1 MSKKAEIL
9 FLLKESRPEYISGEE
24 ICQKINISRTAVWK
38 HINTLREEGYVIEAV
53 PNRGYSLV
61 SVPDRLY
68 ADEIQEGLDT
78 GFVGKA
84 VFFYDSLFSTNRQA
98 RDLAQG
104 GAVGGTLVVTEEQTA
119 GKGRMGRGW
128 YSPKG
133 TGVTCS
139 LILRPAIEPG
149 QAPPVTM
156 LTAVAVASA
165 VERVA
170 GVSPGIKW
178 PNDLLLDGKKI
189 CGILTEMNA
198 EMERIHFLVVGV
210 GINVNTDY
218 FPEDIKDIATSLYLA
233 GGRRV
238 SRLDLLRRY
247 LMEFEHYY
255 QQWMDY
261 GFGPVL
267 EEWKKRC
274 VTLNRPV
281 RISTPRETWE
291 GWAVDVDNTGA
302 LVLRT
307 DDGELKN
314 FVAGEVS
321 LRTI

>member
-1 MSKKAEIL
+1 
-9 FLLKESRPEYISGEE
+9 
-24 ICQKINISRTAVWK
+24 
-38 HINTLREEGYVIEAV
+38 
-53 PNRGYSLV
+53 
-61 SVPDRLY
+61 
-68 ADEIQEGLDT
+68 
-78 GFVGKA
+78 
-84 VFFYDSLFSTNRQA
+84 
-98 RDLAQG
+98 
-104 GAVGGTLVVTEEQTA
+104 VVTEEQTA

-149 QAPPVTM
+149 QASPVTM